1 MREFFFLLFLPNNSK
16 NHCNGNGSVFA
27 ALGSVEFQHAN
38 VMNTDGTEGGGGV
51 EGGGAAGG
59 GAAGDGVVKK
69 NQELNHTSRN
79 FPNSVRRVAQ
89 K

>member
-1 MREFFFLLFLPNNSK
+1 M
-16 NHCNGNGSVFA
+16 
-27 ALGSVEFQHAN
+27 
-38 VMNTDGTEGGGGV
+38 MNTDGTEGGGGV
-51 EGGGAAGG
+51 EGG